1 MEGMQGGDVE
11 KSQRHPGAVLS
22 SPSHQRWLELAP
34 SGVLGVKVSF
44 QELQNKF
51 TPNVLLPQ
59 HN

>member
-1 MEGMQGGDVE
+1 ME